1 MKTVFVLFCPLG
13 SKICAHCL
21 AKWFHP
27 KILRD
32 TKEWHLDITVGVFM
46 YKMPTTKVSCSGFF
60 IDYTNVLSWKVILM
74 VRNISI
80 KHTNDLSVHEWSKIY
95 NLCQH
100 SQRSFHLKDH
110 LNVQYN
116 YGQYFLFSSRKKLLR
131 NLTLY
136 ECVVFVFR

>member
-32 TKEWHLDITVGVFM
+32 SKEWYFDITVGVFM
-46 YKMPTTKVSCSGFF
+46 YKIPSRN
-60 IDYTNVLSWKVILM
+60 IDYTNILSWKVILM
-74 VRNISI
+74 VRKYLYKAYTWFERTWVVKDIQFVSA
-80 KHTNDLSVHEWSKIY
+80 LSKV
-95 NLCQH
+95 
-100 SQRSFHLKDH
+100 FHLKDH